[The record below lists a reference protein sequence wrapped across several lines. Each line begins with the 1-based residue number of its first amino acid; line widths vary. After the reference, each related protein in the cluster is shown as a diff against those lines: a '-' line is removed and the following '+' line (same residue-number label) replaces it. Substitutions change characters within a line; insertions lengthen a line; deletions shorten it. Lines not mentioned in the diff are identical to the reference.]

1 MECLGTLLRNDN
13 FWLSKATN
21 CQHFGKEGDHG
32 VPSRRVALLTFAA
45 LLRLLQAHVR
55 RRRGGRAAME
65 NGVHA
70 GAGAGPTGTSL
81 VTKVLNK
88 RADSVRDLKPGD
100 AKGDAKAESGGR
112 HSKKGKENKKE
123 SAAGLPQLT
132 QPAQPRGSSGSCT
145 SNVSG
150 GAAPAVDK
158 PDGGKEVKFR
168 DPESSGAEEASGAS
182 AGDGVGA
189 PGSPKVPHKFISN
202 WKHACDKTRDRTRDL
217 LKRWRTA
224 PEGLE
229 HGAAAARA
237 GMQASQP
244 DQGHGGQGGWS
255 VHVWDLNPGSTAPGT
270 SLCRH
275 GYDATVHKACPLG
288 VTLRRV
294 VFADEL
300 VPVASSVRLLSLL
313 GQPSRVVTMVSTSAP
328 FGVLEI
334 GDRLCTCFTL
344 VEVNIDNEGGQFR
357 ARATWVKRLPSEEEG
372 FLKQEDENSA
382 ALLSPV
388 QREKLSQFFSY
399 LFDGDRDDIVSRQ
412 DFENLSERLRHFA
425 DWSDNSS
432 EYHILREVEHNFIS
446 TFLEPERRDDG
457 GGTGA
462 SPASWGPEDGVVVC
476 PTGERERVCSL
487 DQWLSRWGAILDKAK
502 TFNELPVW
510 LQYFPRVMFH
520 VINKSGT
527 GVVSRDELS
536 AFYSSVLGLGAQ
548 RVGEVLDSAY
558 KAMTANGDHPLC
570 FPAYRW
576 CYANFLL
583 GRHRNGPGQYLFGPG
598 EAADVR
604 SCPFPVD
611 YSALNTAPEELEQ
624 YSPDRK
630 SNRRSVVV

>member
-1 MECLGTLLRNDN
+1 
-13 FWLSKATN
+13 
-21 CQHFGKEGDHG
+21 
-32 VPSRRVALLTFAA
+32 
-45 LLRLLQAHVR
+45 
-55 RRRGGRAAME
+55 
-65 NGVHA
+65 GVHHHG
-70 GAGAGPTGTSL
+70 GAAPGASL
-81 VTKVLNK
+81 VTKALNK

-100 AKGDAKAESGGR
+100 ANKGDAKAEAK
-112 HSKKGKENKKE
+112 HEAKHKKGKENKKE
-123 SAAGLPQLT
+123 SSAGLPPQLT
-132 QPAQPRGSSGSCT
+132 QPASTQPRGSTSSCA
-145 SNVSG
+145 SAVSADKQD
-150 GAAPAVDK
+150 GAN
-158 PDGGKEVKFR
+158 KEVKFR
-168 DPESSGAEEASGAS
+168 DPESSGGDEASG
-182 AGDGVGA
+182 GDGCAAGAGA

-229 HGAAAARA
+229 HGAAAARMASGSGA
-237 GMQASQP
+237 GQP
-244 DQGHGGQGGWS
+244 DGAAPHGQGGWS
-255 VHVWDLNPGSTAPGT
+255 VHVW
-270 SLCRH
+270 
-275 GYDATVHKACPLG
+275 
-288 VTLRRV
+288 
-294 VFADEL
+294 
-300 VPVASSVRLLSLL
+300 
-313 GQPSRVVTMVSTSAP
+313 
-328 FGVLEI
+328 
-334 GDRLCTCFTL
+334 
-344 VEVNIDNEGGQFR
+344 
-357 ARATWVKRLPSEEEG
+357 ATWVKRLPSEEEG
-372 FLKQEDENSA
+372 FLNQEVENSA

-388 QREKLSQFFSY
+388 QREKLSQFFAH

-446 TFLEPERRDDG
+446 TFLEPERRDDDS
-457 GGTGA
+457 GT

-487 DQWLSRWGAILDKAK
+487 DQWLSRWGSILDKAK